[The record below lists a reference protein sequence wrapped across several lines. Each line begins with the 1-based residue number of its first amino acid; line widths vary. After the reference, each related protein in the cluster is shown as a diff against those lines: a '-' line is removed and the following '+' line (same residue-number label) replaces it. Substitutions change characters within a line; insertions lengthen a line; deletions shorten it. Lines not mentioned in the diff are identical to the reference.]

1 VTRKITRLRVSSNG
15 KIARSFARVGRILEH
30 DSDRRSF
37 AITVLTAGNEHVRK
51 LRVASAISTISGR

>member
-1 VTRKITRLRVSSNG
+1 VFRAM
-15 KIARSFARVGRILEH
+15 ARSPGALRGVGRILEH
-30 DSDRRSF
+30 DNDRRSF